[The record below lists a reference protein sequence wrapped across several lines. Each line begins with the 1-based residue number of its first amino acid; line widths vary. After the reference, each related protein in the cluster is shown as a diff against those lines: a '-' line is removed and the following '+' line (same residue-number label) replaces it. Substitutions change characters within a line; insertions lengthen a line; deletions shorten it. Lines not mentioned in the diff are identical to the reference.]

1 MTDENLNVDFHDV
14 YRKLSKQIDEYS
26 ENGSG
31 WVLNKIM
38 LVDIGMLY
46 VYFFNCLL
54 NTSLFS

>member
-1 MTDENLNVDFHDV
+1 MTDDNLNEDFHDV
-14 YRKLSKQIDEYS
+14 YRKLSKQIDEYQ

-46 VYFFNCLL
+46 VYFFNCQL